1 MSQGFGD
8 SSVFLSEVVLIETKQ
23 VYLEVYYL
31 SPNVKHIVKYTEK
44 NI

>member
-8 SSVFLSEVVLIETKQ
+8 SSVFLSKVELIETKQ
-23 VYLEVYYL
+23 VYLEIYYL

>member
-8 SSVFLSEVVLIETKQ
+8 SSVFLSKIVLIETKQ
-23 VYLEVYYL
+23 VYLEIYYL